1 VTLTQELTGSS
12 NAAVAE
18 PASVPLSLM
27 SVRTFLFEH
36 GMPIVP
42 WASAEEVLD
51 ELHELLRSQQS
62 NDAFWQSLHELMQVL
77 RIDLEALLPNGDK
90 GNEALA
96 LVSHQTLLDEI
107 RQGIEGQPVPFQ
119 GFVAFARKLS
129 QHGLAVLLLLAGAA
143 TVSCGA
149 RTEDASEVGSSS
161 GGSGVAT
168 AGASSLGGNAGLG
181 GASFVVIT
189 SAQGGSTYTANSG
202 TGPCTSVGLTM
213 TDVQSIAT
221 QCIQA
226 GPMRDAVLT
235 CISTLNSTWQ
245 QGIESVLNC
254 MSCDQAASILV
265 TLANSCSNLPAN
277 YQCWLTPCTPVYLG
291 VRMD

>member
-1 VTLTQELTGSS
+1 MTLTQELTESS
-12 NAAVAE
+12 NSAVVE

-62 NDAFWQSLHELMQVL
+62 NDAFWQSLHELLQVL
-77 RIDLEALLPNGDK
+77 KVDLETLLPNGAKD
-90 GNEALA
+90 NEALA
-96 LVSHQTLLDEI
+96 LVSRQSLLDEI
-107 RQGIEGQPVPFQ
+107 RQGIEGQPAPLR

-149 RTEDASEVGSSS
+149 RTEDAAAPGPSS
-161 GGSGVAT
+161 GGSGGTT
-168 AGASSLGGNAGLG
+168 ADASSLGGNAGTTG
-181 GASFVVIT
+181 GAPFVLVT

-202 TGPCTSVGLTM
+202 ATPCASVGLNM
-213 TDVQSIAT
+213 ADVQSIAT

-254 MSCDQAASILV
+254 TTCDRAASILV
-265 TLANSCSNLPAN
+265 KLADSCSNLPAS
-277 YQCWLTPCTPVYLG
+277 YQCWLTPCTVYMG

>member
-1 VTLTQELTGSS
+1 MTLTQDLTESS
-12 NAAVAE
+12 NAAVVE

-51 ELHELLRSQQS
+51 ELHELLRLQQS
-62 NDAFWQSLHELMQVL
+62 NDAFWQSLHELLQVL
-77 RIDLEALLPNGDK
+77 KIDLETLLPNGAKD
-90 GNEALA
+90 NEALA
-96 LVSHQTLLDEI
+96 LVSRQTLLDEI
-107 RQGIEGQPVPFQ
+107 RQGIEGQPAPIR
-119 GFVAFARKLS
+119 GFVTFAHKLS

-149 RTEDASEVGSSS
+149 RTEDASAAGPSSS
-161 GGSGVAT
+161 GSGGT
-168 AGASSLGGNAGLG
+168 SAGTSSLGGKTSFG
-181 GASFVVIT
+181 GASFILDT
-189 SAQGGSTYTANSG
+189 SAQGGSTYTSNSG
-202 TGPCTSVGLTM
+202 TTPCANVLLTM
-213 TDVQSIAT
+213 ADVQSIAT
-221 QCIQA
+221 QCIQP

-254 MSCDQAASILV
+254 RSCDQAASILV
-265 TLANSCSNLPAN
+265 KLANSCSNLPAS
-277 YQCWLTPCTPVYLG
+277 YQCWLTPCTVYMG

>member
-1 VTLTQELTGSS
+1 MTLIQELTESS
-12 NAAVAE
+12 NVAVVE

-42 WASAEEVLD
+42 WACAEEVLD

-62 NDAFWQSLHELMQVL
+62 NDAFWQSLHELLQVL
-77 RIDLEALLPNGDK
+77 KIDLETLLPNGAKD
-90 GNEALA
+90 NEALA
-96 LVSHQTLLDEI
+96 LVNRQALLDEI
-107 RQGIEGQPVPFQ
+107 RQCIEGQPMPTR
-119 GFVAFARKLS
+119 GFVGFARKLS

-149 RTEDASEVGSSS
+149 RTQDASEVGSSS
-161 GGSGVAT
+161 SGSGGAT
-168 AGASSLGGNAGLG
+168 AGASSLGGNAGVG
-181 GASFVVIT
+181 GASFVINT
-189 SAQGGSTYTANSG
+189 GAQGGSTYTANSG
-202 TGPCTSVGLTM
+202 TTPCTGVGLTM
-213 TDVQSIAT
+213 ADVQSIAT
-221 QCIQA
+221 QCIEA
-226 GPMRDAVLT
+226 GSMRDAVLA

-254 MSCDQAASILV
+254 TSCAGAASLLV
-265 TLANSCSNLPAN
+265 KLANSCSDLPAS
-277 YQCWLTPCTPVYLG
+277 YQCWLTPCTVYMG

>member
-1 VTLTQELTGSS
+1 MTLTQELTESS
-12 NAAVAE
+12 NAAVVE
-18 PASVPLSLM
+18 PASVPPSLM

-62 NDAFWQSLHELMQVL
+62 NDSFWQSLHELLQVL
-77 RIDLEALLPNGDK
+77 KIDLETLLPK
-90 GNEALA
+90 GAKDNEALA
-96 LVSHQTLLDEI
+96 LVSRQTLLDEI
-107 RQGIEGQPVPFQ
+107 RQGIEGQPVPFR
-119 GFVAFARKLS
+119 GFAAFARRLS

-161 GGSGVAT
+161 SGSGGAA
-168 AGASSLGGNAGLG
+168 AGASSLGGSAGLG
-181 GASFVVIT
+181 GASFVFNT
-189 SAQGGSTYTANSG
+189 TAQGGSTYTANSG
-202 TGPCTSVGLTM
+202 TTPCLTVGLNM
-213 TDVQSIAT
+213 ADVQSLAP
-221 QCIQA
+221 QCKEA
-226 GPMRDAVLT
+226 GPIRDAVLT
-235 CISTLNSTWQ
+235 CVSTLNSTWQ

-254 MSCDQAASILV
+254 TSCDRAASILV
-265 TLANSCSNLPAN
+265 KLANSCSDLPAS
-277 YQCWLTPCTPVYLG
+277 YQCWLTSCTVYMG